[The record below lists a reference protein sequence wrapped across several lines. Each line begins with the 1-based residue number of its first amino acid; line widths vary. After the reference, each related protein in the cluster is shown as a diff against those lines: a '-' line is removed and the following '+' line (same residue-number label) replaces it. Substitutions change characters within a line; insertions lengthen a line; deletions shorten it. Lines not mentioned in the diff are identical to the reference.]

1 MNILLEDHR
10 LEQVVKLV
18 GSDALPPSE
27 QYILFC
33 AETVKNAF
41 LQQNSFDREDKFCSP
56 EKQLKLLKNL
66 LSLYKKGV
74 ERVHAG
80 LTVKDIA
87 ALDVVSKI
95 VRLKSEI
102 PNQEIEKIDEYTHRL
117 EQGIAA
123 LKAPEQGV

>member
-33 AETVKNAF
+33 AEMIKNAF
-41 LQQNSFDREDKFCSP
+41 LQQNSFDPLDKFCSP
-56 EKQLKLLKNL
+56 EKQIKLLKSL
-66 LSLYKKGV
+66 LSLYKKGM

-80 LTVKDIA
+80 VPVKDIA
-87 ALDVVSKI
+87 ALDVVSEI

-102 PNQEIEKIDEYTHRL
+102 SDKELARIDEYAKRL
-117 EQGIAA
+117 EQALAA
-123 LKAPEQGV
+123 LKSPS